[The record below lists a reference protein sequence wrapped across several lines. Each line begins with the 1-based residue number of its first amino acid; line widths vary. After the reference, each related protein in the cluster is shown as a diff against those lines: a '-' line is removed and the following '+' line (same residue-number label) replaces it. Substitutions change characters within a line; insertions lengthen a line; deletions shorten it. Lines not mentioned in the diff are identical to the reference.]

1 MKYLLDTHVL
11 VWSLMDTA
19 KLSDKVK
26 EILVKENLL
35 YVSSVSLWEISL
47 KFNLGKLEL
56 DGLSPEELF
65 AIAENWGFKF
75 ISFSNKEAIS
85 FHRLERLH
93 KDPFDR
99 MIIWQSISNG
109 MTLLSKDDRMVEYEK
124 FGLQLI
130 W

>member
-1 MKYLLDTHVL
+1 MRYLLDTHVF

-26 EILVKENLL
+26 KILLSENSLF
-35 YVSSVSLWEISL
+35 VSSISLWEISI
-47 KFNLGKLEL
+47 KYNLGKLKL
-56 DGLSPEELF
+56 NGLTPEELYKE
-65 AIAENWGFKF
+65 AVGWGFVF
-75 ISFSNKEAIS
+75 IPFSNKEAIS
-85 FHRLERLH
+85 FHRLQRLH

-109 MTLLSKDDRMVEYEK
+109 MTLLSKDSSMIGYEK
-124 FGLQLI
+124 FGLDLI

>member
-11 VWSLMDTA
+11 VWSLIDTA

-26 EILVKENLL
+26 KILVKENLL
-35 YVSSVSLWEISL
+35 YVSTVSLWEISL

-56 DGLSPEELF
+56 DGLDPEGLF
-65 AIAENWGFKF
+65 TIAEKWGFKF

-109 MTLLSKDDRMVEYEK
+109 MTLLSKDDRMVEYKK